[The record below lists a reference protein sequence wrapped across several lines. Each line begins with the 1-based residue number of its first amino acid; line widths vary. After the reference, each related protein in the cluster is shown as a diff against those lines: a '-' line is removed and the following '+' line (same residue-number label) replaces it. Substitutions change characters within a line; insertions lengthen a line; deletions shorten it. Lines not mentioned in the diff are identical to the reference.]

1 MSPDEVRAC
10 FRLYTAYR
18 KREIGPFTRLLATL
32 TMRRRRRGFVEA
44 FAQIANLR

>member
-32 TMRRRRRGFVEA
+32 TMRRRRSFVEA